1 MINSST
7 PGALQKAS
15 SGSAMA
21 TKPGAVASGTG
32 RATGSGVAA
41 GGIAS
46 VGMAGKEAPKA
57 KPEVDGDSGCLGC
70 LAVFGGITAFFY
82 TLCARHEA
90 AYVSSSLASIFF
102 LFHLA
107 KNPSIWTLLSK
118 HLDLSRA
125 PEAELLLCHINQLSL
140 SPRLGLNA
148 RRRPRS

>member
-41 GGIAS
+41 GGSAS

-90 AYVSSSLASIFF
+90 AHVSSSLASIFF
-102 LFHLA
+102 FFISQKKPPLFGLSCPNTSTFHVHQKL
-107 KNPSIWTLLSK
+107 NSCCVTLTSSHYL
-118 HLDLSRA
+118 HA
-125 PEAELLLCHINQLSL
+125 W
-140 SPRLGLNA
+140 G
-148 RRRPRS
+148 